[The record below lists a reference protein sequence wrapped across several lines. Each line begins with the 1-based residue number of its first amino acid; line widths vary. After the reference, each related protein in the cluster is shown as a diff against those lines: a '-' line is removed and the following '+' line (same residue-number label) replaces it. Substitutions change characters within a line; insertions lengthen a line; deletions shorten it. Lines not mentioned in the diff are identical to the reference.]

1 MQLKEITYDGQPP
14 IDSYGPGFFRV
25 EDKIHDGNLLMLP
38 SGVFSWGGFDDLDQI
53 IAATETL
60 DVIFIGTGDAI
71 TQIPVATREIFEK
84 NAVPFEIMASPSA
97 SRTYNILLSEGRR
110 VGAALIAV

>member
-38 SGVFSWGGFDDLDQI
+38 TGVFKWGGFDDLDQI
-53 IAATETL
+53 IAAIDAL
-60 DVIFIGTGDAI
+60 DVIFIGTGADMA
-71 TQIPVATREIFEK
+71 QIPAPARAIFEE
-84 NAVPFEIMASPSA
+84 NAVPFEVMASPSA